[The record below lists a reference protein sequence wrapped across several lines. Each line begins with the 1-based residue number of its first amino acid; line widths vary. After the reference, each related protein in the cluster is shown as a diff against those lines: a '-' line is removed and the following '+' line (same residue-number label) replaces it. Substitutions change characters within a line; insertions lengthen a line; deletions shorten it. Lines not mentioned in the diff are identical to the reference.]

1 LGKLS
6 YLYRPTLLRSD
17 PVQKHGTPCTQH
29 GSEPEDREPAAL
41 REVVNLPPVS
51 ALAEDEFRD
60 LVGATK
66 QVVGEWR

>member
-17 PVQKHGTPCTQH
+17 PVQKYRTPCTQH

-60 LVGATK
+60 LVGAPE